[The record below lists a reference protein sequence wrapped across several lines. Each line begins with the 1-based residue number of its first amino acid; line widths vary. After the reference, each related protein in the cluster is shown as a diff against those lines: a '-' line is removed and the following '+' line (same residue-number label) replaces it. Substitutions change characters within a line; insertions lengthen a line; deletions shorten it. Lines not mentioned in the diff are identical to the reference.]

1 MAVGTTFSESS
12 CSTSSGFPK
21 DARDEITDAAKF
33 WGNERNSVVSCGCY
47 KCVCVCVCVCISAL
61 LLVRFEGYL
70 LASAFFKLDVQGLS
84 LGCNPA
90 A

>member
-1 MAVGTTFSESS
+1 MKVAVARVVGFLKMHETRSLMLQ
-12 CSTSSGFPK
+12 SSGEMNATRSFL
-21 DARDEITDAAKF
+21 
-33 WGNERNSVVSCGCY
+33 VVVIS
-47 KCVCVCVCVCISAL
+47 VCVCVCVCISAL